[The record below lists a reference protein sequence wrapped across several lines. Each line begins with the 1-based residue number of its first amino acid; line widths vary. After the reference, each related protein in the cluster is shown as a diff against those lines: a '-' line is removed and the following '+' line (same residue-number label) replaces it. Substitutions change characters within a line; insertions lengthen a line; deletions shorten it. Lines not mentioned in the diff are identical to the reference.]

1 MRHLAQVQKNRGISG
16 AVGLRLLA
24 RQDAE
29 YMWAVMT
36 EEVVIPVEAIYDANN
51 AHVLTEGLL
60 TLVELSP
67 FGEILSLQD
76 ATDWVLELMQI
87 YLTSGITP
95 AELQQEAERSE
106 KWRQTLTLQNQELA
120 RRLLELEARR
130 EQIEALEES
139 FKRDKEGGE

>member
-29 YMWAVMT
+29 YMWAVT

-60 TLVELSP
+60 TLVELSH
-67 FGEILSLQD
+67 
-76 ATDWVLELMQI
+76 
-87 YLTSGITP
+87 
-95 AELQQEAERSE
+95 
-106 KWRQTLTLQNQELA
+106 LA
-120 RRLLELEARR
+120 D
-130 EQIEALEES
+130 S
-139 FKRDKEGGE
+139 